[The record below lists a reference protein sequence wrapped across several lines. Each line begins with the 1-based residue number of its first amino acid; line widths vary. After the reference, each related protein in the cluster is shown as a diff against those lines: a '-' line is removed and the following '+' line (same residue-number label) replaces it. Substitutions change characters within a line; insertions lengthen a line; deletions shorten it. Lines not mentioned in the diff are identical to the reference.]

1 MADTNRRRRT
11 NADSRY
17 VRDASAR
24 GSEGAARTP
33 TGSNNPRM
41 RHAKRTEASRQAPSA
56 AAPSLSGRIK
66 TKGAASQGGVSPHA
80 SQARATSRARRV
92 PATSTGQSMPGRSS
106 APAQNAAHGKVE
118 VHQGNP
124 RHAAGRAR
132 HAGSPLLQQ
141 RPAEPSPANAEGAAA
156 GTSAVRTSASGNQP
170 SHAAAHDA
178 NLIQQR
184 RRKRKHRKI
193 LMIVGIVLAVL
204 LVGAGTAFGIY
215 TTMLND
221 RLAIDDKAQEQAVND
236 ALVPAEVSQPF
247 YALLIGSDSREGS
260 GTSSRADES
269 GDNERSDVIILVR
282 VDAPNRQ
289 ITMVSIPRDTPLR
302 LDDGSVVKINE
313 AYNIGGAAYTIE
325 VVSEL
330 TGVPIS
336 HYGEVH
342 FSELQT
348 LVDNLGGVTVDVP
361 IELSYKDALT
371 GETVTIQPGEQTLD
385 GQQAQIFARARHEY
399 GTDQDANRQNSVR
412 KLAEAIVKQI
422 LSRPVYELPGAV
434 MSAAECVGT
443 DMRSSDLIALA
454 TAFATG
460 SGDITMYNGSGPS
473 DGDINNAANGLWL
486 CYENPDGWQKL
497 MDVVNAGG
505 DPSTVDYSDTTAVP
519 AAPGA

>member
-1 MADTNRRRRT
+1 
-11 NADSRY
+11 
-17 VRDASAR
+17 
-24 GSEGAARTP
+24 
-33 TGSNNPRM
+33 
-41 RHAKRTEASRQAPSA
+41 
-56 AAPSLSGRIK
+56 
-66 TKGAASQGGVSPHA
+66 
-80 SQARATSRARRV
+80 
-92 PATSTGQSMPGRSS
+92 
-106 APAQNAAHGKVE
+106 
-118 VHQGNP
+118 
-124 RHAAGRAR
+124 
-132 HAGSPLLQQ
+132 
-141 RPAEPSPANAEGAAA
+141 
-156 GTSAVRTSASGNQP
+156 
-170 SHAAAHDA
+170 
-178 NLIQQR
+178 
-184 RRKRKHRKI
+184 
-193 LMIVGIVLAVL
+193 MIVGIVLAVL
-204 LVGAGTAFGIY
+204 LVGSGTAFGIY

-221 RLAIDDKAQEQAVND
+221 KLAIDDKAQAEAVSD
-236 ALVPAEVSQPF
+236 ALVPAEVNQPF

-289 ITMVSIPRDTPLR
+289 LTMVSIPRDTPLH

-325 VVSEL
+325 AVSEL

-361 IELSYKDALT
+361 IELSYKEALT

-460 SGDITMYNGSGPS
+460 SGSVTMYNGSGPS

-486 CYENPDGWQKL
+486 CYENPEGWQKV
-497 MDVVNAGG
+497 MDVVDAGG
-505 DPSTVDYSDTTAVP
+505 DPSEVSFDDTTATPAVP
-519 AAPGA
+519 SA

>member
-1 MADTNRRRRT
+1 MADTNGRRRGSA
-11 NADSRY
+11 NPRY
-17 VRDASAR
+17 SGSASAR
-24 GSEGAARTP
+24 ASEGRSAAP
-33 TGSNNPRM
+33 SGSNNPRL
-41 RHAKRTEASRQAPSA
+41 RHARSASAARQTPQPRAPRQQAPQRSASAPSQGRVAQAPRHNPRAAQQSSAYVPAGRPQGSHARHAGVPGSA
-56 AAPSLSGRIK
+56 AAP
-66 TKGAASQGGVSPHA
+66 TA
-80 SQARATSRARRV
+80 
-92 PATSTGQSMPGRSS
+92 
-106 APAQNAAHGKVE
+106 APA
-118 VHQGNP
+118 
-124 RHAAGRAR
+124 
-132 HAGSPLLQQ
+132 
-141 RPAEPSPANAEGAAA
+141 
-156 GTSAVRTSASGNQP
+156 AVRTPAPGNPP

-178 NLIQQR
+178 GLLQQR

-193 LMIVGIVLAVL
+193 LMVVGIVLAVL
-204 LVGAGTAFGIY
+204 LVGSGTAFGIY

-221 RLAIDDKAQEQAVND
+221 RLAIDDKAQAEAVSD
-236 ALVPAEVSQPF
+236 ALIPAEVNQPF

-269 GDNERSDVIILVR
+269 GDDERSDVIILVR

-289 ITMVSIPRDTPLR
+289 ITMVSIPRDTPLH
-302 LDDGSVVKINE
+302 LDNGSVVKINE

-325 VVSEL
+325 AVSEL

-336 HYGEVH
+336 HYGEVR

-348 LVDNLGGVTVDVP
+348 LVDSLGGVTVDVP

-399 GTDQDANRQNSVR
+399 GTDQDANRQSSVR

-422 LSRPVYELPGAV
+422 LNRPVYELPGAV

-460 SGDITMYNGSGPS
+460 SGDITIYNGSGPS

-486 CYENPDGWQKL
+486 CYENPEGWQKV
-497 MDVVNAGG
+497 MDVVDAGG
-505 DPSTVDYSDTTAVP
+505 DPSEVSFDDTTAAPAVP
-519 AAPGA
+519 SA

>member
-56 AAPSLSGRIK
+56 AAPSLSERIK

-80 SQARATSRARRV
+80 SQVRATSRARRV

-132 HAGSPLLQQ
+132 HAGSPSLQQ
-141 RPAEPSPANAEGAAA
+141 RPAESSLAGMGRGVTGTHAASGAAA
-156 GTSAVRTSASGNQP
+156 T
-170 SHAAAHDA
+170 HDA

-193 LMIVGIVLAVL
+193 LLIVGIVLAVL
-204 LVGAGTAFGIY
+204 LVGSGAAFGIY

-221 RLAIDDKAQEQAVND
+221 RLAIDDKTQEQAVND

-289 ITMVSIPRDTPLR
+289 ITMVSIPRDTPLH

-519 AAPGA
+519 ATPGM

>member
-1 MADTNRRRRT
+1 MADTNGRRRGSA
-11 NADSRY
+11 NPRY
-17 VRDASAR
+17 SGSASAR
-24 GSEGAARTP
+24 ASEGRSAAP
-33 TGSNNPRM
+33 SGSNNPRL
-41 RHAKRTEASRQAPSA
+41 RHARSASAARQTPRPRAPRQQAPQRSASAPSQGRVAQAPRHNPRAAQQSSAYVPAGRPQGSHARHAGVPGSA
-56 AAPSLSGRIK
+56 AAP
-66 TKGAASQGGVSPHA
+66 TA
-80 SQARATSRARRV
+80 
-92 PATSTGQSMPGRSS
+92 
-106 APAQNAAHGKVE
+106 APA
-118 VHQGNP
+118 
-124 RHAAGRAR
+124 
-132 HAGSPLLQQ
+132 
-141 RPAEPSPANAEGAAA
+141 
-156 GTSAVRTSASGNQP
+156 AVRTPAPGNPP

-178 NLIQQR
+178 DLLQQR

-204 LVGAGTAFGIY
+204 LAGSGTAFGIY

-221 RLAIDDKAQEQAVND
+221 KLAIDDKAQAEAVSD
-236 ALVPAEVSQPF
+236 ALVPAEVNQPF

-289 ITMVSIPRDTPLR
+289 LTMVSIPRDTPLH

-325 VVSEL
+325 AVSEL

-348 LVDNLGGVTVDVP
+348 LVDSLGGVTVDVP

-422 LSRPVYELPGAV
+422 LNRPVYELPGAV

-460 SGDITMYNGSGPS
+460 SGSVTMYNGSGPS

-486 CYENPDGWQKL
+486 CYENPEGWQKV
-497 MDVVNAGG
+497 MDVVDAGG
-505 DPSTVDYSDTTAVP
+505 DPSEVSFDDTTATPAVP
-519 AAPGA
+519 SA

>member
-1 MADTNRRRRT
+1 MADTNGRRRGSA
-11 NADSRY
+11 NPRY
-17 VRDASAR
+17 SGSASAR
-24 GSEGAARTP
+24 ASEGRSAAP
-33 TGSNNPRM
+33 SGSNNPRL
-41 RHAKRTEASRQAPSA
+41 RHARSASAARQTPQPRAPRQQAPQRSASAPSQGRVAQAPRHNPRAAQQSSAYVPAGRPQGSHARHAGVPGSA
-56 AAPSLSGRIK
+56 AAP
-66 TKGAASQGGVSPHA
+66 TA
-80 SQARATSRARRV
+80 
-92 PATSTGQSMPGRSS
+92 
-106 APAQNAAHGKVE
+106 APA
-118 VHQGNP
+118 
-124 RHAAGRAR
+124 
-132 HAGSPLLQQ
+132 
-141 RPAEPSPANAEGAAA
+141 
-156 GTSAVRTSASGNQP
+156 AVRTPAPGNPP

-178 NLIQQR
+178 DLLQQR

-204 LVGAGTAFGIY
+204 LVGSGTAFGIY

-221 RLAIDDKAQEQAVND
+221 RLAIDDKAQAEAVSD
-236 ALVPAEVSQPF
+236 ALIPAEVNQPF

-289 ITMVSIPRDTPLR
+289 ITMVSIPRDTPLH

-325 VVSEL
+325 AVSEL

-348 LVDNLGGVTVDVP
+348 LVDSLGGVTVDVP

-422 LSRPVYELPGAV
+422 LNRPVYELPGAV

-460 SGDITMYNGSGPS
+460 SGSVTMYNGSGPS
-473 DGDINNAANGLWL
+473 DGDINDAANGLWL
-486 CYENPDGWQKL
+486 CYENPEGWQKV
-497 MDVVNAGG
+497 MDVVDAGG
-505 DPSTVDYSDTTAVP
+505 DPSEVSFDDTTAAPAVP
-519 AAPGA
+519 SA

>member
-1 MADTNRRRRT
+1 MADTNGRRRGSA
-11 NADSRY
+11 NPRY
-17 VRDASAR
+17 SGSASAR
-24 GSEGAARTP
+24 ASEGRSAAP
-33 TGSNNPRM
+33 SGSNNPRL
-41 RHAKRTEASRQAPSA
+41 RHARSASAARQTPQPRAPRQQAPQRSASAPSQGRVAQAPRHNPRAAQQSSAYVSAGRPQGSHARHAGVPGSA
-56 AAPSLSGRIK
+56 AAP
-66 TKGAASQGGVSPHA
+66 TA
-80 SQARATSRARRV
+80 
-92 PATSTGQSMPGRSS
+92 
-106 APAQNAAHGKVE
+106 APA
-118 VHQGNP
+118 
-124 RHAAGRAR
+124 
-132 HAGSPLLQQ
+132 
-141 RPAEPSPANAEGAAA
+141 
-156 GTSAVRTSASGNQP
+156 AVRTPAPGNPP

-178 NLIQQR
+178 GLLQQR

-204 LVGAGTAFGIY
+204 LVGSGTAFGIY

-221 RLAIDDKAQEQAVND
+221 RLAIDDKAQAEAVSD
-236 ALVPAEVSQPF
+236 ALVPAEVNQPF

-289 ITMVSIPRDTPLR
+289 LTMVSIPRDTPLH

-325 VVSEL
+325 AVSEL

-422 LSRPVYELPGAV
+422 LNRPVYELPGAV

-473 DGDINNAANGLWL
+473 DGDINDAANGLWL
-486 CYENPDGWQKL
+486 CYENPEGWQKV
-497 MDVVNAGG
+497 MDVVDAGG
-505 DPSTVDYSDTTAVP
+505 DPSEVSFDDTTAAPAVP
-519 AAPGA
+519 SA

>member
-1 MADTNRRRRT
+1 MADTNGRRRGSA
-11 NADSRY
+11 NPRY
-17 VRDASAR
+17 SGSASAR
-24 GSEGAARTP
+24 ASEGRSAAP
-33 TGSNNPRM
+33 SGSNNPRL
-41 RHAKRTEASRQAPSA
+41 RHARSASAARQTPQPRAPRQQAPQRSASAPSQGRVAQAPRHNPRAAQQSSAYVPAGRPQGSHARHAGVPGSA
-56 AAPSLSGRIK
+56 AAP
-66 TKGAASQGGVSPHA
+66 TA
-80 SQARATSRARRV
+80 
-92 PATSTGQSMPGRSS
+92 
-106 APAQNAAHGKVE
+106 APA
-118 VHQGNP
+118 
-124 RHAAGRAR
+124 
-132 HAGSPLLQQ
+132 
-141 RPAEPSPANAEGAAA
+141 
-156 GTSAVRTSASGNQP
+156 AVRTPAPGNP
-170 SHAAAHDA
+170 ASHAAAHDA
-178 NLIQQR
+178 GLLQQR

-204 LVGAGTAFGIY
+204 LAGSGTAFGIY

-221 RLAIDDKAQEQAVND
+221 KLAIDDKAQAEAVSD
-236 ALVPAEVSQPF
+236 ALVPAEVNQPF

-289 ITMVSIPRDTPLR
+289 LTMVSIPRDTPLH

-325 VVSEL
+325 AVSKL

-422 LSRPVYELPGAV
+422 LNRPVYELPGAV

-460 SGDITMYNGSGPS
+460 SGSVTMYNGSGPS

-486 CYENPDGWQKL
+486 CYENPEGWQKV
-497 MDVVNAGG
+497 MDVVDAGG
-505 DPSTVDYSDTTAVP
+505 DPSEVSFDDTTATPAVP
-519 AAPGA
+519 SA

>member
-1 MADTNRRRRT
+1 MADANGRRRGSA
-11 NADSRY
+11 NPRY
-17 VRDASAR
+17 SGSASAR
-24 GSEGAARTP
+24 ASEGRSAAP
-33 TGSNNPRM
+33 LGSNNPRL
-41 RHAKRTEASRQAPSA
+41 RHARSASAARQAPQPQVPRQQAAQRPASAPSQGRAAQAPRHNPRAAQQSSAYVPAGRPQGSHARHAGFPGSA
-56 AAPSLSGRIK
+56 AAP
-66 TKGAASQGGVSPHA
+66 TA
-80 SQARATSRARRV
+80 
-92 PATSTGQSMPGRSS
+92 
-106 APAQNAAHGKVE
+106 APA
-118 VHQGNP
+118 
-124 RHAAGRAR
+124 
-132 HAGSPLLQQ
+132 
-141 RPAEPSPANAEGAAA
+141 
-156 GTSAVRTSASGNQP
+156 AVRTPAPGNPP

-178 NLIQQR
+178 DLLQQR

-193 LMIVGIVLAVL
+193 LMIVGIVLAIL
-204 LVGAGTAFGIY
+204 LVGSGTAFGIY

-221 RLAIDDKAQEQAVND
+221 RLAIDDKAQAEAVSD
-236 ALVPAEVSQPF
+236 ALVPAEVNQPF

-289 ITMVSIPRDTPLR
+289 LTMVSIPRDTPLH

-325 VVSEL
+325 AVSEL

-348 LVDNLGGVTVDVP
+348 LVDSLGGVTVDVP

-460 SGDITMYNGSGPS
+460 SGSVTMYNGSGPS

-486 CYENPDGWQKL
+486 CYENPEGWQKV
-497 MDVVNAGG
+497 MDVVDAGG
-505 DPSTVDYSDTTAVP
+505 DPSEVSFDDTTATPAVP
-519 AAPGA
+519 SA

>member
-1 MADTNRRRRT
+1 MADTNGRRRGSA
-11 NADSRY
+11 NPRY
-17 VRDASAR
+17 SGSASAR
-24 GSEGAARTP
+24 ASEGRSAAP
-33 TGSNNPRM
+33 SGSNNPRL
-41 RHAKRTEASRQAPSA
+41 RHARSASAARQTPQPQAPRQQAPQRSASAPSQGRVAQAPRHNPRAAQQSSAYVPAGRPQGSHARHAGVPGSA
-56 AAPSLSGRIK
+56 AAP
-66 TKGAASQGGVSPHA
+66 TA
-80 SQARATSRARRV
+80 
-92 PATSTGQSMPGRSS
+92 
-106 APAQNAAHGKVE
+106 APA
-118 VHQGNP
+118 
-124 RHAAGRAR
+124 
-132 HAGSPLLQQ
+132 
-141 RPAEPSPANAEGAAA
+141 
-156 GTSAVRTSASGNQP
+156 AVRTPAPGNPP

-184 RRKRKHRKI
+184 RRKRKHRKT
-193 LMIVGIVLAVL
+193 LMIVGIVLAIL
-204 LVGAGTAFGIY
+204 LVGTGTAFGIY

-236 ALVPAEVSQPF
+236 ALVPAEMSQPF

-289 ITMVSIPRDTPLR
+289 ITMVSIPRDTPLH

-325 VVSEL
+325 AVSEL

-519 AAPGA
+519 AVPGA

>member
-1 MADTNRRRRT
+1 MADTNGRRRGRA
-11 NADSRY
+11 NPRY
-17 VRDASAR
+17 SGSASAR
-24 GSEGAARTP
+24 ASEGRSAAP
-33 TGSNNPRM
+33 SGSNNPRL
-41 RHAKRTEASRQAPSA
+41 RHARSASAARQTPQPRAPRQQAPQRSASAPSQGRVAQAPRHNPRAAQQSSAYVPAGRPQGSHARHAGVPGSA
-56 AAPSLSGRIK
+56 AAP
-66 TKGAASQGGVSPHA
+66 TA
-80 SQARATSRARRV
+80 
-92 PATSTGQSMPGRSS
+92 
-106 APAQNAAHGKVE
+106 APA
-118 VHQGNP
+118 
-124 RHAAGRAR
+124 
-132 HAGSPLLQQ
+132 
-141 RPAEPSPANAEGAAA
+141 
-156 GTSAVRTSASGNQP
+156 AVRTPAPGNPP

-178 NLIQQR
+178 DLLQQR

-204 LVGAGTAFGIY
+204 LVGSGTAFGIY

-221 RLAIDDKAQEQAVND
+221 KLAIDDKAQAEAVSD
-236 ALVPAEVSQPF
+236 ALVPAEVNQPF

-289 ITMVSIPRDTPLR
+289 LTMVSIPRDTPLH

-325 VVSEL
+325 AVSEL

-460 SGDITMYNGSGPS
+460 SGSVTMYNGSGPS

-486 CYENPDGWQKL
+486 CYENPEGWQKV
-497 MDVVNAGG
+497 MDVVDAGG
-505 DPSTVDYSDTTAVP
+505 DPSEVSFDDTTATPAVP
-519 AAPGA
+519 SA

>member
-1 MADTNRRRRT
+1 MADANGRRRGSA
-11 NADSRY
+11 NPRY
-17 VRDASAR
+17 SGSASAR
-24 GSEGAARTP
+24 ASEGRSAAP
-33 TGSNNPRM
+33 LGSNNPRL
-41 RHAKRTEASRQAPSA
+41 RHARSASAARQAPQPQVPRQQAAQRPASAPSQVRVAQAPRHNPRAAQQSSAYVPAGRPQGSHARHAGVPGSA
-56 AAPSLSGRIK
+56 AAP
-66 TKGAASQGGVSPHA
+66 TAASA
-80 SQARATSRARRV
+80 
-92 PATSTGQSMPGRSS
+92 
-106 APAQNAAHGKVE
+106 
-118 VHQGNP
+118 
-124 RHAAGRAR
+124 
-132 HAGSPLLQQ
+132 
-141 RPAEPSPANAEGAAA
+141 
-156 GTSAVRTSASGNQP
+156 AVRTPAPGNPP

-178 NLIQQR
+178 DLLQQR

-204 LVGAGTAFGIY
+204 LVGSGTAFGIY

-221 RLAIDDKAQEQAVND
+221 KLAIDDKAQAEAVSD
-236 ALVPAEVSQPF
+236 ALVPAEVNQPF

-289 ITMVSIPRDTPLR
+289 ITMVSIPRDTPLH

-325 VVSEL
+325 AVSEL

-519 AAPGA
+519 AVPGA

>member
-1 MADTNRRRRT
+1 MVDANGRRRGSA
-11 NADSRY
+11 NPRY
-17 VRDASAR
+17 SGSASAR
-24 GSEGAARTP
+24 ASEGRSAVP
-33 TGSNNPRM
+33 SGSNNPRL
-41 RHAKRTEASRQAPSA
+41 RHARGAGSAHQASAVPGPSM
-56 AAPSLSGRIK
+56 SGRIR
-66 TKGAASQGGVSPHA
+66 TNSAASQSGAASHA
-80 SQARATSRARRV
+80 SQARAVS
-92 PATSTGQSMPGRSS
+92 
-106 APAQNAAHGKVE
+106 
-118 VHQGNP
+118 
-124 RHAAGRAR
+124 RAR
-132 HAGSPLLQQ
+132 HA
-141 RPAEPSPANAEGAAA
+141 AAA
-156 GTSAVRTSASGNQP
+156 GAGRAGAGRAVPHASDAGQRGAAVRPGNPRLAAGARPQGSRAHRAGASASGAAPATVPVRTPAPGNLP

-178 NLIQQR
+178 DLLQQR

-204 LVGAGTAFGIY
+204 LVGSGTAFGIY
-215 TTMLND
+215 ATMLND
-221 RLAIDDKAQEQAVND
+221 RLAIDDKAQAEAVSD
-236 ALVPAEVSQPF
+236 ALVPAEVNQPF

-269 GDNERSDVIILVR
+269 GDNERSDVIILAR

-289 ITMVSIPRDTPLR
+289 ITMVSIPRDTPLH

-325 VVSEL
+325 AVSEL

-348 LVDNLGGVTVDVP
+348 LIDSLGGVTVDVP

-422 LSRPVYELPGAV
+422 LNRPVYELPGAV

-460 SGDITMYNGSGPS
+460 SGSVTMYNGSGPS

-486 CYENPDGWQKL
+486 CYENPEGWQKV
-497 MDVVNAGG
+497 MDVVDAGG
-505 DPSTVDYSDTTAVP
+505 DPSEVSFDDTTATPAVP
-519 AAPGA
+519 SA

>member
-1 MADTNRRRRT
+1 MADTNGRRRGSA
-11 NADSRY
+11 NPRY
-17 VRDASAR
+17 SGSASAR
-24 GSEGAARTP
+24 ASEGRSAAP
-33 TGSNNPRM
+33 SGSNNPRL
-41 RHAKRTEASRQAPSA
+41 RHARSASAARQTPQPRAPRQQAPQRSASAPSQGRVAQAPRHNPRAAQQSSAYVPAGRPQGSHARHAGVPGSA
-56 AAPSLSGRIK
+56 AAP
-66 TKGAASQGGVSPHA
+66 TA
-80 SQARATSRARRV
+80 
-92 PATSTGQSMPGRSS
+92 
-106 APAQNAAHGKVE
+106 APA
-118 VHQGNP
+118 
-124 RHAAGRAR
+124 
-132 HAGSPLLQQ
+132 
-141 RPAEPSPANAEGAAA
+141 
-156 GTSAVRTSASGNQP
+156 AVRTPAPGNPP

-178 NLIQQR
+178 GLLQQR

-204 LVGAGTAFGIY
+204 LVGSGTAFGIY

-221 RLAIDDKAQEQAVND
+221 RLAIDDKAQAEAVSD
-236 ALVPAEVSQPF
+236 ALVPAEVNQPF

-289 ITMVSIPRDTPLR
+289 LTMVSIPRDTPLH

-325 VVSEL
+325 AVSEL

-348 LVDNLGGVTVDVP
+348 LVDSLGGVTVDVP

-422 LSRPVYELPGAV
+422 LNRPVYELPGAV

-460 SGDITMYNGSGPS
+460 SGSVTMYNGSGPS
-473 DGDINNAANGLWL
+473 DGDINDAANGLWL
-486 CYENPDGWQKL
+486 CYENPEGWQKV
-497 MDVVNAGG
+497 MDVVDAGG
-505 DPSTVDYSDTTAVP
+505 DPSEVSFDDTTAAPAVP
-519 AAPGA
+519 SA

>member
-1 MADTNRRRRT
+1 MADTNGRRRGSA
-11 NADSRY
+11 NPRY
-17 VRDASAR
+17 SGSASAR
-24 GSEGAARTP
+24 ASEGRSAAP
-33 TGSNNPRM
+33 PGSNNPRL
-41 RHAKRTEASRQAPSA
+41 RHARSASAARQTPQPRAPRQQAPQRSASAPSQGRVAQAPRHNPRAAQQSSAYVPAGRPQGSHARHAGVPGSA
-56 AAPSLSGRIK
+56 AAP
-66 TKGAASQGGVSPHA
+66 TA
-80 SQARATSRARRV
+80 
-92 PATSTGQSMPGRSS
+92 
-106 APAQNAAHGKVE
+106 APA
-118 VHQGNP
+118 
-124 RHAAGRAR
+124 
-132 HAGSPLLQQ
+132 
-141 RPAEPSPANAEGAAA
+141 
-156 GTSAVRTSASGNQP
+156 AVRTPAPGNPP

-178 NLIQQR
+178 DLLQQR

-204 LVGAGTAFGIY
+204 LVGSGTAFGIY

-221 RLAIDDKAQEQAVND
+221 KLAIDDKAQAEAVSD
-236 ALVPAEVSQPF
+236 ALVPAEVNQPF

-289 ITMVSIPRDTPLR
+289 LTMVSIPRDTPLH

-325 VVSEL
+325 AVSEL

-422 LSRPVYELPGAV
+422 LNRPVYELPGAV

-460 SGDITMYNGSGPS
+460 SGSVTMYNGSGPS

-486 CYENPDGWQKL
+486 CYENPEGWQKV
-497 MDVVNAGG
+497 MDVVDAGG
-505 DPSTVDYSDTTAVP
+505 DPSEVSFDDTTAAPAVP
-519 AAPGA
+519 SA

>member
-1 MADTNRRRRT
+1 MADTNGRRRGSA
-11 NADSRY
+11 NPRY
-17 VRDASAR
+17 SGSASAR
-24 GSEGAARTP
+24 ASEGRSAAP
-33 TGSNNPRM
+33 SGSNNPRL
-41 RHAKRTEASRQAPSA
+41 RHARSASAARQTPQPRAPRQQAPQRSASAPSQGRVAQAPRHNPRAAQQSSAYVPAGRPQGSHARHAGVPGSA
-56 AAPSLSGRIK
+56 AAP
-66 TKGAASQGGVSPHA
+66 TA
-80 SQARATSRARRV
+80 
-92 PATSTGQSMPGRSS
+92 
-106 APAQNAAHGKVE
+106 APA
-118 VHQGNP
+118 
-124 RHAAGRAR
+124 
-132 HAGSPLLQQ
+132 
-141 RPAEPSPANAEGAAA
+141 
-156 GTSAVRTSASGNQP
+156 AVRTPAPGNP
-170 SHAAAHDA
+170 SSHTAAHDA
-178 NLIQQR
+178 GLLQQR

-204 LVGAGTAFGIY
+204 LVGSGTAFGIY

-221 RLAIDDKAQEQAVND
+221 RLAIDDKAQAEAVSD
-236 ALVPAEVSQPF
+236 ALVPAEVNQPF

-289 ITMVSIPRDTPLR
+289 ITMVSIPRDTPLH

-325 VVSEL
+325 AVSEL

-371 GETVTIQPGEQTLD
+371 GETVTIRPGEQTLD

-422 LSRPVYELPGAV
+422 LNRPVYELPGAV

-473 DGDINNAANGLWL
+473 DGDINDAANGLWL
-486 CYENPDGWQKL
+486 CYENPEGWQKV
-497 MDVVNAGG
+497 MDVVDAGG
-505 DPSTVDYSDTTAVP
+505 DPSEVSFDDTTAAPAVP
-519 AAPGA
+519 SA